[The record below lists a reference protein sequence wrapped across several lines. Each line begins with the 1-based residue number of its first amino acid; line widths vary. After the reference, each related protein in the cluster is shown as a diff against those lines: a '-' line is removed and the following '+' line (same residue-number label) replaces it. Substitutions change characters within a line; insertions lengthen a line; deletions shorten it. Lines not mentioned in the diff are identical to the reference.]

1 MHESRPGG
9 SVKLNTVSAIVMIMA
24 LVAASGC
31 VNKSEPAPSATQL
44 TPTPVTSPVDG
55 GPRFPS
61 TIGLIQSGQL
71 TVEDVRISYDR
82 DAENQGEVFSVL
94 IKNNGFEWANNT
106 IISLR
111 VTDAQTD
118 QYYFGDQ
125 FTVGSI
131 EPNES
136 RWFNMTTASHDY
148 AFSELVSMEW
158 FWGDNMEFRN
168 SYSKTF
174 SLAFIPY
181 NS

>member
-1 MHESRPGG
+1 M
-9 SVKLNTVSAIVMIMA
+9 KLITISAIVLITA
-24 LVAASGC
+24 LVAVSGC
-31 VNKSEPAPSATQL
+31 VNKSEPAPSASL
-44 TPTPVTSPVDG
+44 PSSTPTQVGG

-71 TVEDVRISYDR
+71 TITDVNISYDR
-82 DAENQGEVFSVL
+82 DAEKQAEIYSVL

-111 VTDAQTD
+111 VTDAQTG

-125 FTVGSI
+125 FYVGNVK
-131 EPNES
+131 PNEIKQ
-136 RWFNMTTASHDY
+136 FNMTTTSHDY
-148 AFSELVSMEW
+148 AFSELVNMEW

-181 NS
+181 SS

>member
-1 MHESRPGG
+1 M
-9 SVKLNTVSAIVMIMA
+9 KLNTVPAIFLVVA

-31 VNKSEPAPSATQL
+31 VNKSEPAPSATL
-44 TPTPVTSPVDG
+44 LAPTPAPADEG
-55 GPRFPS
+55 QRFPS

-71 TVEDVRISYDR
+71 TIEDVNISYDR
-82 DAENQGEVFSVL
+82 DAEKQAEVFSVL

-106 IISLR
+106 VISLR

-118 QYYFGDQ
+118 QYYFSDQ
-125 FTVGSI
+125 FYVGNVK
-131 EPNES
+131 PNES
-136 RWFNMTTASHDY
+136 KWFNMTTTSHDY
-148 AFSELVSMEW
+148 AFSELVSLEW
-158 FWGDNMEFRN
+158 FCGDNMEFRN

>member
-1 MHESRPGG
+1 MTGMR
-9 SVKLNTVSAIVMIMA
+9 K
-24 LVAASGC
+24 
-31 VNKSEPAPSATQL
+31 NKA
-44 TPTPVTSPVDG
+44 
-55 GPRFPS
+55 
-61 TIGLIQSGQL
+61 
-71 TVEDVRISYDR
+71 
-82 DAENQGEVFSVL
+82 EVFSVL

-131 EPNES
+131 QPNES
-136 RWFNMTTASHDY
+136 KWFNMTTTSHDY
-148 AFSELVSMEW
+148 AFSELVNMEW

>member
-1 MHESRPGG
+1 
-9 SVKLNTVSAIVMIMA
+9 VKLNIIPAIVLIMA
-24 LVAASGC
+24 IVAASGC
-31 VNKSEPAPSATQL
+31 VNKSEPAPSATL
-44 TPTPVTSPVDG
+44 LAPSPTPSQVDD
-55 GPRFPS
+55 GPQFPS
-61 TIGLIQSGQL
+61 TIGIIQSGQL
-71 TVEDVRISYDR
+71 TVEDVKISYDR
-82 DAENQGEVFSVL
+82 DAEKQGEVFSAL

-106 IISLR
+106 VISLR

-125 FTVGSI
+125 FYVGNI
-131 EPNES
+131 TPNES
-136 RWFNMTTASHDY
+136 KWFNMTTTSHDY
-148 AFSELVSMEW
+148 AFSELVNMEW

>member
-1 MHESRPGG
+1 M
-9 SVKLNTVSAIVMIMA
+9 KLNIVPAIILILA

-44 TPTPVTSPVDG
+44 ASASTPAAAAASIDG
-55 GPRFPS
+55 GARFPS

-82 DAENQGEVFSVL
+82 DAEKQGEVFSVL

-106 IISLR
+106 VISLR

-125 FTVGSI
+125 FYVGSVM
-131 EPNES
+131 PNES
-136 RWFNMTTASHDY
+136 RWFNMTTTSHDY
-148 AFSELVSMEW
+148 AFSEFVDMEW

>member
-1 MHESRPGG
+1 
-9 SVKLNTVSAIVMIMA
+9 VKLNTVSTIVLIMT

-31 VNKSEPAPSATQL
+31 VNKAEPTPSATTV
-44 TPTPVTSPVDG
+44 TPTPVPSPVDG
-55 GPRFPS
+55 GARFPS

-71 TVEDVRISYDR
+71 TVDDVRISYDR
-82 DAENQGEVFSVL
+82 DAEKQAEVFSVL

-118 QYYFGDQ
+118 QYYFSDQ

-131 EPNES
+131 EPNAS
-136 RWFNMTTASHDY
+136 RWFNMTTTSHDY
-148 AFSELVSMEW
+148 AFSELVDMEW

-181 NS
+181 NG